1 MIHSSLDSSPLMSAC
16 DVGAEDDDAS
26 RLDPLKPGGK
36 APDNRAP
43 SGSGAIEYS
52 APPTY
57 LNDALNDAERLLQY
71 AAERGISVDVNIR
84 NAVLHARAKDYTAWT
99 EKTGADVLAAL
110 THVAAL
116 VKPVTAESLE
126 ASIRDS
132 SHAAR
137 TYWIVALCL
146 AVLIIPAS
154 VTTFVT
160 SAISNANSKDIVAAN
175 ELAVKLTTQ
184 LEPPISATSGTAPT
198 NGGNFQAAV
207 SLPAGLSSTEIIT
220 ELQTFAS
227 TVRTIDTRTRQLNR
241 FVFFGE
247 SDPFGAMR
255 TDPKQLKEKL
265 QLPVPLPPDLSHV
278 ANDRIQVYQD
288 VRSFAQSVGEDVTVF
303 YGAFIACVLPVL
315 YALLGTSAYLLRSFE
330 QDMSN
335 RTFTP
340 SHTDSPRFLI
350 AGIGGAVIGLFN
362 NTFNISQGASI
373 PPLAIAFL
381 VGYAVDVFFS
391 FLESLIQTFTKN
403 RAVSNTSSA
412 PQPSVKT

>member
-1 MIHSSLDSSPLMSAC
+1 
-16 DVGAEDDDAS
+16 
-26 RLDPLKPGGK
+26 
-36 APDNRAP
+36 
-43 SGSGAIEYS
+43 
-52 APPTY
+52 
-57 LNDALNDAERLLQY
+57 
-71 AAERGISVDVNIR
+71 
-84 NAVLHARAKDYTAWT
+84 
-99 EKTGADVLAAL
+99 
-110 THVAAL
+110 
-116 VKPVTAESLE
+116 
-126 ASIRDS
+126 
-132 SHAAR
+132 
-137 TYWIVALCL
+137 
-146 AVLIIPAS
+146 
-154 VTTFVT
+154 
-160 SAISNANSKDIVAAN
+160 
-175 ELAVKLTTQ
+175 
-184 LEPPISATSGTAPT
+184 
-198 NGGNFQAAV
+198 
-207 SLPAGLSSTEIIT
+207 
-220 ELQTFAS
+220 
-227 TVRTIDTRTRQLNR
+227 
-241 FVFFGE
+241 
-247 SDPFGAMR
+247 
-255 TDPKQLKEKL
+255 
-265 QLPVPLPPDLSHV
+265 
-278 ANDRIQVYQD
+278 